1 MFIAVI
7 NENFDVAEEAKKS
20 KQASTFW
27 EQKAREGKPSW
38 FRVLNP
44 YRWFKASPITVRVD
58 ELPSGLV
65 LPMQKKMVNGY
76 DGNFVGA
83 SGSGSVNWTEDGRR
97 ERPRKEAL
105 GQSGG
110 RPRVTRFVRH
120 CMKIL
125 GQLRL
130 IVLQLKLGSG
140 KFRPG
145 HYSSRSL
152 SALEKLFTGKSRSDD
167 IPLTSFRHTRFP
179 QSSEVGAHVQE
190 EVERHLYAYF
200 VRIALMLMLKLPGN
214 FWRSFILS
222 RVPLTVWKTRS
233 MNKEHKRLISSVTI
247 PLMIKFS
254 GSSRKKTGSANCV
267 KNLSYHLGEIVSMG
281 NPIRLSYIRFSN
293 LLSSSLLLAGL

>member
-1 MFIAVI
+1 VSGSFLQRFHLVSYDFVFEIVIVLQMFIAVI

-65 LPMQKKMVNGY
+65 LPMQKKLVNGY

-105 GQSGG
+105 GRSDG
-110 RPRVTRFVRH
+110 RPGVTRFVRH
-120 CMKIL
+120 WSKIF

-130 IVLQLKLGSG
+130 MIVPQMKLGSG

-152 SALEKLFTGKSRSDD
+152 NALEKLFTGKSRSDD

-190 EVERHLYAYF
+190 EVERHLYVYF
-200 VRIALMLMLKLPGN
+200 VRIVLVLMLNYQGT
-214 FWRSFILS
+214 FGA
-222 RVPLTVWKTRS
+222 
-233 MNKEHKRLISSVTI
+233 H
-247 PLMIKFS
+247 
-254 GSSRKKTGSANCV
+254 SSRA
-267 KNLSYHLGEIVSMG
+267 EF
-281 NPIRLSYIRFSN
+281 P
-293 LLSSSLLLAGL
+293 